1 MRRRS
6 GQKGTVVI
14 QSGSY
19 RVRWRMDI
27 DGQEARVNMSQV
39 IAPVVYDKKTGLPKE
54 PSPEI
59 LRRAKEIVEQSG
71 ANSEARFREV
81 TLGEITFRDQA
92 DAYLQAVV
100 SRKRKPLRDTVSI
113 EGALSKWFY
122 PIIGDVPLSQ
132 VDNLALKPIV
142 EKMSASLSP
151 RTVNKYVEY
160 AKQVVKSLKGPNGE
174 PVFNRTWDAETMDL
188 PVVVHSEQ
196 KRPSLKADAISKLI
210 AAGSGQE
217 QALYVLLAA
226 TGMRVSEALA
236 VENKHFT
243 NNGRTIIVEQQV
255 KKDSPEVVK
264 YLKTD
269 AAKRQVDLHP
279 DVAEYFQ
286 RYRTGKTGLL
296 FHTANG
302 TPHLYGNLEDRW
314 LTPRLKKM
322 KLEEDGMG
330 FHAFKRFR
338 KTRLRGARCLEDL
351 NNFWMAHKPKTMSEL
366 YSHLHEELDLRLA
379 ESERVG
385 YGFVLPGATASTGT
399 CNRARGEASEIGS
412 DEGSAWALCATWS

>member
-1 MRRRS
+1 
-6 GQKGTVVI
+6 
-14 QSGSY
+14 
-19 RVRWRMDI
+19 
-27 DGQEARVNMSQV
+27 MSQV
-39 IAPVVYDKKTGLPKE
+39 IAPVVHDKKTGLPKE

-71 ANSEARFREV
+71 ANSEARLREV

-92 DAYLQAVV
+92 EAYLKAVV

-122 PIIGDVPLSQ
+122 PVIGDVPLSQ

-142 EKMSASLSP
+142 EKMSVSLSP

-210 AAGSGQE
+210 EASSGQE

-243 NNGRTIIVEQQV
+243 NNGRTITVEQQV

-264 YLKTD
+264 YLKTN

-279 DVAEYFQ
+279 DVAEYLQ
-286 RYRTGKTGLL
+286 RYRAGKTGLL
-296 FHTANG
+296 FH
-302 TPHLYGNLEDRW
+302 
-314 LTPRLKKM
+314 
-322 KLEEDGMG
+322 
-330 FHAFKRFR
+330 
-338 KTRLRGARCLEDL
+338 
-351 NNFWMAHKPKTMSEL
+351 
-366 YSHLHEELDLRLA
+366 
-379 ESERVG
+379 SERHTTS
-385 YGFVLPGATASTGT
+385 LRKS
-399 CNRARGEASEIGS
+399 RGPLAH
-412 DEGSAWALCATWS
+412 SAP

>member
-92 DAYLQAVV
+92 EAYLKAVV

-122 PIIGDVPLSQ
+122 PVIGDVPLSQ

-174 PVFNRTWDAETMDL
+174 PVTFSSRL
-188 PVVVHSEQ
+188 
-196 KRPSLKADAISKLI
+196 
-210 AAGSGQE
+210 
-217 QALYVLLAA
+217 QA
-226 TGMRVSEALA
+226 
-236 VENKHFT
+236 
-243 NNGRTIIVEQQV
+243 
-255 KKDSPEVVK
+255 
-264 YLKTD
+264 
-269 AAKRQVDLHP
+269 
-279 DVAEYFQ
+279 
-286 RYRTGKTGLL
+286 
-296 FHTANG
+296 
-302 TPHLYGNLEDRW
+302 
-314 LTPRLKKM
+314 
-322 KLEEDGMG
+322 
-330 FHAFKRFR
+330 
-338 KTRLRGARCLEDL
+338 
-351 NNFWMAHKPKTMSEL
+351 
-366 YSHLHEELDLRLA
+366 
-379 ESERVG
+379 
-385 YGFVLPGATASTGT
+385 
-399 CNRARGEASEIGS
+399 
-412 DEGSAWALCATWS
+412 

>member
-6 GQKGTVVI
+6 GQKGTVVV

-122 PIIGDVPLSQ
+122 PVIGDVPLSQ

-210 AAGSGQE
+210 EASSG
-217 QALYVLLAA
+217 
-226 TGMRVSEALA
+226 RS
-236 VENKHFT
+236 
-243 NNGRTIIVEQQV
+243 
-255 KKDSPEVVK
+255 
-264 YLKTD
+264 
-269 AAKRQVDLHP
+269 KR
-279 DVAEYFQ
+279 YTFSS
-286 RYRTGKTGLL
+286 
-296 FHTANG
+296 
-302 TPHLYGNLEDRW
+302 
-314 LTPRLKKM
+314 
-322 KLEEDGMG
+322 
-330 FHAFKRFR
+330 
-338 KTRLRGARCLEDL
+338 RLRA
-351 NNFWMAHKPKTMSEL
+351 
-366 YSHLHEELDLRLA
+366 
-379 ESERVG
+379 
-385 YGFVLPGATASTGT
+385 
-399 CNRARGEASEIGS
+399 
-412 DEGSAWALCATWS
+412 

>member
-6 GQKGTVVI
+6 GQNGTVVI
-14 QSGSY
+14 QSGFY
-19 RVRWRMDI
+19 RVRWRMDV
-27 DGQEARVNMSQV
+27 DGQEARINMSQI
-39 IAPVVYDKKTGLPKE
+39 IAPVVLDKDGNPKP

-59 LRRAKEIVEQSG
+59 RRKAKEIVEQSG

-81 TLGEITFRDQA
+81 TLGEITFREQA
-92 DAYLQAVV
+92 EAYLKAAV
-100 SRKRKPLRDTVSI
+100 SRKRNPLRDTVSV

-122 PIIGDVPLSQ
+122 PVIRDLPLSQ

-142 EKMSASLSP
+142 EKISASLSP
-151 RTVNKYVEY
+151 RTVSKYVEY

-210 AAGSGQE
+210 ESSSGQE

-243 NNGRTIIVEQQV
+243 NNGRTITVEQQV
-255 KKDSPEVVK
+255 EKDAPKIVK
-264 YLKTD
+264 FLKTA

-279 DVAEYFQ
+279 VIAEYLQ
-286 RYRTGKTGLL
+286 RYRALKTRLL

-314 LTPRLKKM
+314 LTPRLENM
-322 KLEEDGMG
+322 KLEEAGMG

-338 KTRLRGARCLEDL
+338 KTKLRGARCLEDL

-366 YSHLHEELDLRLA
+366 YSHLHEEVDLRLA
-379 ESERVG
+379 EAERVG
-385 YGFVLPGATASTGT
+385 YGFVLPGATALTVAPNAPKFESVEDVQ
-399 CNRARGEASEIGS
+399 NAA
-412 DEGSAWALCATWS
+412 